1 MFRGIFLIS
10 IISWYSYGVFKMI
23 NEYFLSEYKSY
34 LSTEFRRNK
43 NFKQGEEIPSKDQ
56 QQSEI
61 KSFKMPNSQP
71 DDVTHK
77 DKSNEIKKIILENFK
92 EDEEDNFVNYWL
104 KRERKMDSNVDA
116 NDGHCH
122 IASDSKCEDN

>member
-43 NFKQGEEIPSKDQ
+43 NFKPGEEIASKEQ
-56 QQSEI
+56 RPFEI
-61 KSFKMPNSQP
+61 PTSQP
-71 DDVTHK
+71 DDVIHK
-77 DKSNEIKKIILENFK
+77 DKSNEINKIILENVQE
-92 EDEEDNFVNYWL
+92 EDEEDKFVNYWL
-104 KRERKMDSNVDA
+104 KREKMDSNVDA

>member
-1 MFRGIFLIS
+1 MLRGIFLIS

-104 KRERKMDSNVDA
+104 KREKMDSNVDA

>member
-1 MFRGIFLIS
+1 MLRGIFLIS

-61 KSFKMPNSQP
+61 KSFKMPDSQP

>member
-43 NFKQGEEIPSKDQ
+43 HFKPDEENTDKNHQP
-56 QQSEI
+56 EI
-61 KSFKMPNSQP
+61 KSFEMPSSQP
-71 DDVTHK
+71 DITQK
-77 DKSNEIKKIILENFK
+77 DKSNEIKKIIIENAD
-92 EDEEDNFVNYWL
+92 EDSFVNYWL
-104 KRERKMDSNVDA
+104 NHKKMDSNVDA

-122 IASDSKCEDN
+122 IAIDSKCKDN